1 MLTLSFKF
9 FILYLLLPLINGILT
24 QSGKHSLQSSLLD
37 PTSQTCSSGDF
48 EIDETTKTGMIVEN
62 AADTCDDPRMMNS
75 EPESSQ
81 ALAPKDSSS
90 EGDEVTTTNPK
101 QTGVH
106 FLSLQSKE
114 AKIFFLILCAIVV
127 LPFLFGL
134 WDRLCVRRSNREET
148 PSLNYSLAN
157 ISGITD
163 TGTFGNRLVART
175 TQLMARLMNWVVFR
189 DFIPRTIGNQ
199 SLDISFNFMNSNL
212 SLPRPTRRSLL
223 QKRDKGSSSIPPQFE
238 Q

>member
-1 MLTLSFKF
+1 MS
-9 FILYLLLPLINGILT
+9 LPFINGILT
-24 QSGKHSLQSSLLD
+24 QSGQHSLQSSLLD

-48 EIDETTKTGMIVEN
+48 KIDETTKTGMIVEN
-62 AADTCDDPRMMNS
+62 AADTCDDPRVTNS

-81 ALAPKDSSS
+81 SLEPKDSSS
-90 EGDEVTTTNPK
+90 EGDEEVTTTNPK

-106 FLSLQSKE
+106 FLPLQSKE

-134 WDRLCVRRSNREET
+134 WDHLCVRRSNREET

-157 ISGITD
+157 ISEITD
-163 TGTFGNRLVART
+163 TGTLGNRLVART
-175 TQLMARLMNWVVFR
+175 TRLMARLMNWIVFR
-189 DFIPRTIGNQ
+189 EFIPRTIGNQ
-199 SLDISFNFMNSNL
+199 SLNISFNSMNSNL
-212 SLPRPTRRSLL
+212 SLPQPPRRSLL
-223 QKRDKGSSSIPPQFE
+223 QKRDKGSSSIPPHFE